1 MGTPPMRRRVN
12 DPERPLEPRE
22 SAPRHCPVCGAEE
35 PEKIIQEPG
44 GAVLGCDECLRVYD
58 AWDWFERQE
67 EEKC

>member
-1 MGTPPMRRRVN
+1 MRRRLN

-22 SAPRHCPVCGAEE
+22 SAPRHCPICGAEE

-44 GAVLGCDECLRVYD
+44 GAVLGCEECRRVYE

-67 EEKC
+67 GN

>member
-1 MGTPPMRRRVN
+1 MRRRLT

-22 SAPRHCPVCGAEE
+22 SAPRHCPICGAEE

-58 AWDWFERQE
+58 ALDWFERQE
-67 EEKC
+67 EQKQI